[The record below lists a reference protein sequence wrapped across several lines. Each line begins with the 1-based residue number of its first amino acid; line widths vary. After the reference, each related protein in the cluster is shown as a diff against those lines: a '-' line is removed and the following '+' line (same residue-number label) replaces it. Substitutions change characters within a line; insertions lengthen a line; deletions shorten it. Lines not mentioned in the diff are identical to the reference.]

1 MRGGRSQMMLIL
13 QVRINKTI
21 SIAKA
26 TLPHAQ
32 CFCPAFIRL
41 IFSSGKTTRP
51 WQWDFQQLR
60 LMSSELQVNKANPQM
75 QPLQNRLDSALHFLG
90 QLENETE
97 KAWRPA
103 KIAYT
108 STLWVL
114 PSRERVAGRN
124 VPHRTENGAIYLR
137 IQWEIFCGRDT
148 KW

>member
-1 MRGGRSQMMLIL
+1 MRGGRDQMTLIL
-13 QVRINKTI
+13 QVRVNKTI
-21 SIAKA
+21 TIAKA

-41 IFSSGKTTRP
+41 MSSSWKTKRP
-51 WQWDFQQLR
+51 WQRDFQQLR
-60 LMSSELQVNKANPQM
+60 LMSSELQVNKANPQT

-108 STLWVL
+108 TTLWVL
-114 PSRERVAGRN
+114 PSGERAGARN
-124 VPHRTENGAIYLR
+124 IPHRTENGAIYWR
-137 IQWEIFCGRDT
+137 IQWEIFCGQDT